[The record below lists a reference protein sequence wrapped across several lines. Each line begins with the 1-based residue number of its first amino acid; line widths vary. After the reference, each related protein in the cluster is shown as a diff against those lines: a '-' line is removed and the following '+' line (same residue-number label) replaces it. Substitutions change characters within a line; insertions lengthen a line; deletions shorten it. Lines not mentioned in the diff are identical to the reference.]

1 MSYHGGLLV
10 TSSSSRK
17 GLGSV
22 WRTPHI
28 SRERDSVDYLARPR
42 CSSLH
47 DNSAAFPPCR
57 R

>member
-1 MSYHGGLLV
+1 MSHHWGFPV
-10 TSSSSRK
+10 TTSSSRK
-17 GLGSV
+17 GLPFV

-28 SRERDSVDYLARPR
+28 SRQRALHGLPRPHEVFP
-42 CSSLH
+42 LH